1 MCAHVSRKLAPYS
14 SSQRHD
20 EQHISSG
27 VSAKA
32 CGRGGNWSTVE
43 VRGDRMFWAA
53 ELTGKRQ
60 AQEWAVQECEGAWNL
75 TH

>member
-1 MCAHVSRKLAPYS
+1 MSNT
-14 SSQRHD
+14 
-20 EQHISSG
+20 SG

-60 AQEWAVQECEGAWNL
+60 AQEWAVQEYEGAWNL